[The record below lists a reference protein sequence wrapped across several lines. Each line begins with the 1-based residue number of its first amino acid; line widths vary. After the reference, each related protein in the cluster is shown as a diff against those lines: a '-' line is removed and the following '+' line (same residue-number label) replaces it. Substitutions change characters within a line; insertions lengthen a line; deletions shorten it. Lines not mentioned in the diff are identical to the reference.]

1 MKKITF
7 LLLSVFVYS
16 NDSLELL
23 DKFVTNYLL
32 LAESKMESSPMVWQD
47 VKEGYLRNYTLRYT
61 NTILDSLGYN
71 KLSSYQAGLRHLYI
85 VDSLRVEIKKVGEY
99 KHTVV
104 PNDTPKYNIN
114 YQPYR
119 HVSIMYNIKKDH
131 KKHIT

>member
-16 NDSLELL
+16 NDSSEVI

-61 NTILDSLGYN
+61 NTILDSLRDN

-85 VDSLRVEIKKVGEY
+85 IDSLRGEIKKGGEY
-99 KHTVV
+99 KHTVA
-104 PNDTPKYNIN
+104 PNDKPNYNIN
-114 YQPYR
+114 YFY
-119 HVSIMYNIKKDH
+119 SSFK
-131 KKHIT
+131 